1 MLGDVHQ
8 DLSLEIKVI
17 CMQICQAGNEG
28 AHTHQ
33 QSRKLDT
40 PLSEPFLNSALVGRP
55 RSLPAAATAVP
66 LVPSSSVGVLLAA
79 SLGRVPSVVRQLLP
93 AALSDAR
100 RFPRLQR
107 SQGGLNK

>member
-1 MLGDVHQ
+1 
-8 DLSLEIKVI
+8 
-17 CMQICQAGNEG
+17 MQICQAGNEG

-33 QSRKLDT
+33 QSRKLDA

-55 RSLPAAATAVP
+55 RSLPAAAVP
-66 LVPSSSVGVLLAA
+66 LVPSSSVGVFLAA